1 MKINE
6 KIKEENKREI
16 KRRRHWLV
24 VMVVVLNS
32 ATICGGVGFVSSTM
46 VELEREIEIID
57 TMVVSCGGYDLWF

>member
-16 KRRRHWLV
+16 KRRRHWPV
-24 VMVVVLNS
+24 VMLVVLNS
-32 ATICGGVGFVSSTM
+32 AAICGGMGFVSSTM

-57 TMVVSCGGYDLWF
+57 PMVVSCGSYDLRF

>member
-1 MKINE
+1 M
-6 KIKEENKREI
+6 
-16 KRRRHWLV
+16 

-32 ATICGGVGFVSSTM
+32 TTICGGVGFVSSAM